1 MRLQLLLA
9 AALVATTTQAAAADL
24 TASTSGYVYFHRAS
38 ATLAEHDAD
47 VRACMTEAQKTNQPD
62 TSAGAGAG
70 GGLLG
75 ALVVGIVKGVMN
87 GIAERRGTVAN
98 LENCMVVRGWSVRRL
113 NDADGAAIT
122 ALPQPGQ
129 AEKLAALVGA
139 TEPVGPPVRV
149 YANDAQLGATAM
161 FTPARDLDKVPLS
174 YTALTPIPKGE
185 EPPIGPIQN
194 PAKMKK
200 SAYPPK
206 ALKPEQLAA
215 VPADAALV
223 VVRLTGGQLQ
233 GGEVLTFERA
243 SLTPRTPSWADGQP
257 GAFYVALPLKMF
269 AKRDQAYDV
278 TAVFALPP
286 GQWRLSSA
294 ARGLFLTSFCLGQPE
309 FTVAKGETVHAGTFT
324 LGDERIG
331 PDLDLAP
338 AKTALAA
345 LPDRVA
351 ALKPA
356 AYVNGATSECGGVY
370 VYALEVPGA
379 PFVEGYRY
387 GSALKAQAVST
398 EAKPAATPVE
408 TPAEAPASAEAPA
421 PTAPT
426 APTGVSQ

>member
-1 MRLQLLLA
+1 MRLQLFLA
-9 AALVATTTQAAAADL
+9 AAIAATTTHAMAADL
-24 TASTSGYVYFHRAS
+24 TASTSGYVYFHRAN

-47 VRACMTEAQKTNQPD
+47 LRACLTEARKTNQPD
-62 TSAGAGAG
+62 TTAGAGAG

-75 ALVVGIVKGVMN
+75 ALVVGIVKGVME
-87 GIAERRGTVAN
+87 GMAERRGTVAN

-113 NDADGAAIT
+113 NDAEGAAIA

-129 AEKLAALVGA
+129 AEKLATLVGTA
-139 TEPVGPPVRV
+139 EPVGHAVRV

-174 YTALTPIPKGE
+174 FSALAPIPKGQ

-215 VPADAALV
+215 VPADSALV

-233 GGEVLTFERA
+233 GGQVLTFERA
-243 SLTPRTPSWADGQP
+243 STTPRTPSWADGQP
-257 GAFYVALPLKMF
+257 GAFNVALPLKMF
-269 AKRDQAYDV
+269 AKKDQAYDV

-286 GQWRLSSA
+286 GQWRLASA
-294 ARGLFLTSFCLGQPE
+294 SRGMFVTSFCLGQPE
-309 FTVAKGETVHAGTFT
+309 FAVGKGETVFAGSFT
-324 LGDERIG
+324 LASERIG
-331 PDLDLAP
+331 PDLDPTP
-338 AKTALAA
+338 ARTALAA

-356 AYVNGATSECGGVY
+356 TYVNGLTSECGGAY
-370 VYALEVPGA
+370 VYALEVPDA
-379 PFVEGYRY
+379 PFVEGYTH
-387 GSALKAQAVST
+387 GSAFKVQTVST
-398 EAKPAATPVE
+398 EAKPVLAPTE
-408 TPAEAPASAEAPA
+408 TPAEAPAAVAA
-421 PTAPT
+421 A
-426 APTGVSQ
+426 APTGVTP